1 MLKFSTYEK
10 AFEELLE
17 NEGLKKKAAKSG
29 ISYGTLKKVYNRG
42 MAAWRTGHR
51 PGTTPQQWGMARVN
65 SYIGKGKGTY
75 YGAAADLR
83 GAKRKTKKEGFNEAY
98 DKTNR
103 ATMHVKDAG
112 VEKEDHPFIR
122 KDVAKT
128 GAKVKFHSGGGIS
141 YHGSD
146 HQISKALKQH
156 HPDDHKELGN
166 LNYHKSGQHDKDYGS
181 QGTHVYTNHSAKTKK
196 EATVKE
202 ISKSTL
208 DRYIKKADADKSK
221 KHVRADVGKI
231 SRDDAYKNQV
241 KRNKG
246 IELAKA
252 KMKPAKVPAS
262 EATVKEISKGLAK
275 RYVGKAARDV
285 YFKGRS
291 QATKDAISQLGGPD
305 TDYKKS
311 PERKAAMRMRGID
324 SATNRLAKK
333 EAMSDAEKAAHQKA
347 IDAFKAKGGKIK
359 KLKPGF
365 AQGYHG
371 KSDPGAG
378 MKGMISPADTKQFG
392 TKKKI
397 GSMK

>member
-1 MLKFSTYEK
+1 MLRFTNYEQ
-10 AFEELLE
+10 ALDELLE

-75 YGAAADLR
+75 YGADSDLS
-83 GAKRKTKKEGFNEAY
+83 GKGKKKKKESFGEASL
-98 DKTNR
+98 T
-103 ATMHVKDAG
+103 VKDATG
-112 VEKEDHPFIR
+112 GMSSSDKKQHAQM
-122 KDVAKT
+122 VAKH
-128 GAKVKFHSGGGIS
+128 GAKTKYSGSDVS
-141 YHGSD
+141 YHGTDS
-146 HQISKALKQH
+146 QIQKALNIH
-156 HPDDHKELGN
+156 HPDKDDKNRSLK
-166 LNYHKSGQHDKDYGS
+166 YHKSGQHGKDHGS
-181 QGTHVYTNHSAKTKK
+181 GATHTYR

-208 DRYIKKADADKSK
+208 GSYIKKADIDKSR
-221 KHVRADVGKI
+221 KHARSDLGMI
-231 SRDDAYKNQV
+231 SKDDAYKNQV

-252 KMKPAKVPAS
+252 KMKPAKVSA

-324 SATNRLAKK
+324 RATNRLAKK

-359 KLKPGF
+359 KLKPGY